1 MRSSMAF
8 VLAIREY
15 MHRHKD
21 VPLRGIYM
29 FWNRMDKRVS
39 KDLYNSYTEIFR
51 SLKLPAMETV
61 IPSAERYNKDF
72 GMKDFSFAA
81 PCSSNPFRIEGQQS
95 GLAGNGD
102 RNHTETS
109 IRTIMATKRRTD
121 YQVDEEALK
130 RMMAGDVTA
139 LDKMASP
146 AEAPETKAG
155 LPLPRRSRRRTP
167 PVLPNS
173 R

>member
-61 IPSAERYNKDF
+61 IPSAERYNKDS
-72 GMKDFSFAA
+72 GMKGSLFRSTLFPPSAA
-81 PCSSNPFRIEGQQS
+81 
-95 GLAGNGD
+95 
-102 RNHTETS
+102 
-109 IRTIMATKRRTD
+109 
-121 YQVDEEALK
+121 ALK
-130 RMMAGDVTA
+130 GSN
-139 LDKMASP
+139 LDLLV
-146 AEAPETKAG
+146 AEMETILK
-155 LPLPRRSRRRTP
+155 LK
-167 PVLPNS
+167 
-173 R
+173 